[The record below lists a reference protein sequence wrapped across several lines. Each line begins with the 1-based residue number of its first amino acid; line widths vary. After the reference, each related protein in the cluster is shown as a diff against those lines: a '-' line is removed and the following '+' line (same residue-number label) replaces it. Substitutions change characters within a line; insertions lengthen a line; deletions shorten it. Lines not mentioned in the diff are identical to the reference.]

1 MGGCADG
8 GAVKLD
14 TLERFDDPLLEGAPP
29 PATVAF
35 GALTRD
41 PLARGNVLSG
51 RARATA
57 GVAARAAPAREA
69 EAAAIAA
76 VPNWLPEALQQQM
89 REEQRLQVLR

>member
-57 GVAARAAPAREA
+57 GVAARAAPAREG

-76 VPNWLPEALQQQM
+76 VPYWLPEALQQQM